1 MVSSPQ
7 EDKQEQM
14 RFSESKGLDKNI
26 IFCFDAVVSTISNT
40 DRSNSPLNDL
50 MGLEGNSYTS
60 KDSKDD

>member
-1 MVSSPQ
+1 
-7 EDKQEQM
+7 M